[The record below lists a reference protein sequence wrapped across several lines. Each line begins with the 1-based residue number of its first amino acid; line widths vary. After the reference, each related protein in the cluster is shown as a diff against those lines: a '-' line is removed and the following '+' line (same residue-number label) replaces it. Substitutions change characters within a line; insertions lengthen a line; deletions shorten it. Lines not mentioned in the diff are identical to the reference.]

1 MGDNIN
7 SNDYNQNQQ
16 QNNNNVNQSEN
27 QPNANMQSGN
37 QQQPYQQSVNG
48 QTQSGNQQQ
57 GYQQNNQ
64 QPYPQYQ
71 QPQYNG
77 QSQYNGQQQ
86 YQYQQNNNQYN
97 QPSNKG
103 MAVASMVC
111 GIVGLCLSCCFW
123 YVALPASIVGLILGI
138 ISIKNNAGGRGM
150 AIAGVVTSG
159 ITVVLALL
167 VIFSCSSMYNQI
179 LNEIKNEIGGDSF
192 YY

>member
-1 MGDNIN
+1 MGDNNN

-16 QNNNNVNQSEN
+16 QNNNNANQTEN
-27 QPNANMQSGN
+27 QPYDNMQPAN
-37 QQQPYQQSVNG
+37 QQQY
-48 QTQSGNQQQ
+48 
-57 GYQQNNQ
+57 
-64 QPYPQYQ
+64 QYQ

-86 YQYQQNNNQYN
+86 YQYQQNYNQYR
-97 QPSNKG
+97 QPGNKG

-138 ISIKNNAGGRGM
+138 ISLKNNEGGRGM
-150 AIAGVVTSG
+150 AIAGVVTSS
-159 ITVVLALL
+159 ITVILALL
-167 VIFSCSSMYNQI
+167 VVFSCSAMYNQV
-179 LNEIKNEIGGDSF
+179 LNEIKNEISGDSF